1 MNTYDAIKKRH
12 SARSYNGTQISKENL
27 EQILLSGSMA
37 AVGMGAFDSMLFTV
51 VQNKELL
58 DEIDF
63 AAGQGKN
70 HPIYGAPTLII
81 LSAKELRLPNIE
93 YSNAGC
99 VLQNMMIMAADL
111 EIDNI
116 YLWGAAM
123 AVKNNPELK
132 AKLNIPE
139 EYNPVASLA
148 LGYSDEG
155 RDKIKEEVHKI
166 KIEYFL

>member
-12 SARSYNGTQISKENL
+12 SARSYTDRQIEKNDL
-27 EQILLSGSMA
+27 EKILLAGGMA
-37 AVGMGAFDSMLFTV
+37 AVGMGAYDSMKFTV
-51 VQNKELL
+51 IQNKDLL
-58 DEIDF
+58 TEIDNV
-63 AAGQGKN
+63 AGAGKN
-70 HPIYGAPTLII
+70 HPLYGAPTLIL

-99 VLQNMMIMAADL
+99 VIQNMMIMAADL

-139 EYNPVASLA
+139 DYHPIASIA
-148 LGYSDEG
+148 LGYSDKD
-155 RDKIKEEVHKI
+155 RDKVKEEVMKI
-166 KIEYFL
+166 TAEYFL